1 VATIPTKPA
10 ASLAHAATR
19 ATIGSPAP
27 AVAPVPATGDPAPVR
42 FHPPAFWRLF
52 SLFGV
57 IVLAVVTA
65 LMAAL
70 AVLAFTVSWIVGLI
84 VTACAFLLGALT
96 GYVWRDFR
104 GKWGLRVLLGADAV
118 TLDLPSGRSL
128 IHRVP
133 VQHRVIPYADI
144 DGIETR
150 AEAYSSLGQTM
161 IQRAYVLRRKNGELI
176 FLFEDR
182 AQGSAMEVTMFAE
195 IAAAMAARAGIKLHD
210 IGMVEGHGGLLGVW
224 GAHSVPWST
233 PSLPLARQLR
243 LWRHAAFT
251 GGLVVVII
259 VLALVVRLIAG
270 G

>member
-1 VATIPTKPA
+1 MAIIPAKPA
-10 ASLAHAATR
+10 ASSANAA
-19 ATIGSPAP
+19 AP
-27 AVAPVPATGDPAPVR
+27 GTGADVPVR
-42 FHPPAFWRLF
+42 FRPPVFWRLF
-52 SLFGV
+52 SLFAV
-57 IVLAVVTA
+57 IVLAAVTA
-65 LMAAL
+65 VMAAF
-70 AVLAFTVSWIVGLI
+70 AVLAFTANWIVGLI

-104 GKWGLRVLLGADAV
+104 GKWGLHVLLGADAV

-128 IHRVP
+128 IHRLP
-133 VQHRVIPYADI
+133 AQHRVIAYGDI
-144 DGIETR
+144 DAIETR

-161 IQRAYVLRRKNGELI
+161 IQRPYVLRRKNGELI

-182 AQGSAMEVTMFAE
+182 AQGSALEVTMFADL
-195 IAAAMAARAGIKLHD
+195 AAAIAARAGTKLHD

-243 LWRHAAFT
+243 LWRHSAFT
-251 GGLVVVII
+251 GGLAVVIVIVAI
-259 VLALVVRLIAG
+259 VLRLIAG

>member
-1 VATIPTKPA
+1 VATIPAKPA
-10 ASLAHAATR
+10 ASLANAGAR
-19 ATIGSPAP
+19 ASAGSPAP
-27 AVAPVPATGDPAPVR
+27 AAAPATGADAPVR
-42 FHPPAFWRLF
+42 FRPPAFWRLF

-65 LMAAL
+65 LMAAF
-70 AVLAFTVSWIVGLI
+70 AVLVFTSSWIVGLI
-84 VTACAFLLGALT
+84 VTAVAFFLGGLT
-96 GYVWRDFR
+96 GYVGRDLR
-104 GKWGLRVLLGADAV
+104 GKWGLRVLLGADAI

-128 IHRVP
+128 IHRLP
-133 VQHRVIPYADI
+133 AQHRVIPYGDI

-150 AEAYSSLGQTM
+150 AEAYGSLGQTM

-182 AQGSAMEVTMFAE
+182 AQGSAMEVTMFAD
-195 IAAAMAARAGIKLHD
+195 IAAAVAARAGTTLHD

-251 GGLVVVII
+251 GGLTVGIIIFAI
-259 VLALVVRLIAG
+259 VLRLIVG
-270 G
+270 Q

>member
-1 VATIPTKPA
+1 VAIIPAKPA
-10 ASLAHAATR
+10 ASPANAAAR
-19 ATIGSPAP
+19 ALVGSRAP
-27 AVAPVPATGDPAPVR
+27 TAVPGTGADLPVQFR
-42 FHPPAFWRLF
+42 PPAFWRLF

-57 IVLAVVTA
+57 VVLAAVTA
-65 LMAAL
+65 VMAAF
-70 AVLAFTVSWIVGLI
+70 AVLSFATNWIVGLI
-84 VTACAFLLGALT
+84 VTAIAFLLGALT

-128 IHRVP
+128 IHRLP
-133 VQHRVIPYADI
+133 AEHRVIPYSDI
-144 DGIETR
+144 DAIETR
-150 AEAYSSLGQTM
+150 AEAYGSLGQTM
-161 IQRAYVLRRKNGELI
+161 IQRAYVLRRKNDELI

-182 AQGSAMEVTMFAE
+182 AQGSAMEVTMFAD
-195 IAAAMAARAGIKLHD
+195 IAAAVAARAGTKLHD
-210 IGMVEGHGGLLGVW
+210 IGMVEGHCGVLGVW

-251 GGLVVVII
+251 GGLTVGIVIVAI
-259 VLALVVRLIAG
+259 VLRLIVG

>member
-1 VATIPTKPA
+1 MAIIPAKPA
-10 ASLAHAATR
+10 ASSANAAARALA
-19 ATIGSPAP
+19 GSPAP
-27 AVAPVPATGDPAPVR
+27 TAAPGTGADVPVQFR
-42 FHPPAFWRLF
+42 PPTFWRLF

-57 IVLAVVTA
+57 VALAVVTA
-65 LMAAL
+65 LMAVFAAL
-70 AVLAFTVSWIVGLI
+70 AFAMNWIVGVI
-84 VTACAFLLGALT
+84 VTAVAFLLGALT

-128 IHRVP
+128 IHRLP
-133 VQHRVIPYADI
+133 AQHRVIAYGDI

-150 AEAYSSLGQTM
+150 VEAYSSLGQTM
-161 IQRAYVLRRKNGELI
+161 IQRAYVLRRKNGAPI

-182 AQGSAMEVTMFAE
+182 ALGSALEVTMFAD
-195 IAAAMAARAGIKLHD
+195 IAAAMAARAGTKLHD
-210 IGMVEGHGGLLGVW
+210 IGMVEGHGGVLGVW
-224 GAHSVPWST
+224 GAHAMPWST

-251 GGLVVVII
+251 GGLTVGIII
-259 VLALVVRLIAG
+259 VAIVLRLIVG

>member
-1 VATIPTKPA
+1 MAIIPAKPA
-10 ASLAHAATR
+10 ATPANAATR
-19 ATIGSPAP
+19 ALVGSRTPA
-27 AVAPVPATGDPAPVR
+27 AAPGTGADVPVQFRPPV
-42 FHPPAFWRLF
+42 FWRLF

-57 IVLAVVTA
+57 VVLAVVTA
-65 LMAAL
+65 VMTAF
-70 AVLAFTVSWIVGLI
+70 AVLAFTLNWVVGLI
-84 VTACAFLLGALT
+84 VTACAFFLGALT

-104 GKWGLRVLLGADAV
+104 GKWGLRVFLGADAV

-128 IHRVP
+128 IHHLP
-133 VQHRVIPYADI
+133 AQHRVVAYDDI

-182 AQGSAMEVTMFAE
+182 AQGSTMEVTMFAD
-195 IAAAMAARAGIKLHD
+195 IAAAVAARAGTKFHD

-251 GGLVVVII
+251 GGLTVVII
-259 VLALVVRLIAG
+259 IVAIVLRLIVG